1 MGQTKE
7 LFVEIKEQ
15 LLNTHHLCNEGELS
29 NLDALIEM
37 RKAKQEAEKVLEIV
51 KIFEDEKLN
60 EISQD
65 AESYKG
71 IYCGY
76 EIKAVNGRK
85 IYSFKGIEPIQEA
98 ESKKKELEQKYIS
111 AFDGFQKGTVQT
123 TEVDGVR
130 YWIDEN
136 SELQPFP
143 EVNFGKS
150 YLTVKEKTTK
160 NK

>member
-1 MGQTKE
+1 MGANKE
-7 LFVEIKEQ
+7 LFTEIQEQ

-51 KIFEDEKLN
+51 KIFEDDKLN
-60 EISQD
+60 EISID

-71 IYCGY
+71 IYLGY

-85 IYSFKGIEPIQEA
+85 MYSFKGIESIQEA

-136 SELQPFP
+136 SELQLFP

-150 YLTVKEKTTK
+150 YLTVKEKK
-160 NK
+160 